1 MSPPTCPHCKPGPET
16 YRYLGRYE
24 FDVDAARRLVADG
37 REPVEVEDECVRD
50 WLVDSVLH
58 EQHFDH
64 VDPRFPGIL
73 AHVWFDDGTAE
84 HHGHAL
90 IDGNHRAARCLRD
103 HRPFFA
109 HLLTEAESRAV
120 LTLHDPD

>member
-1 MSPPTCPHCKPGPET
+1 MTLPTCPHCRPGPET

-24 FDVDAARRLVADG
+24 FDVDAARGLVADG
-37 REPVEVEDECVRD
+37 REPVEVDDASVRYWLED
-50 WLVDSVLH
+50 SKLH
-58 EQHFDH
+58 DQHLDH

-73 AHVWFDDGTAE
+73 AHVWFNDGIAE

-103 HRPFFA
+103 GRPFFA
-109 HLLTEAESRAV
+109 RLLTEAESRAV
-120 LTLHDPD
+120 LTDTAS